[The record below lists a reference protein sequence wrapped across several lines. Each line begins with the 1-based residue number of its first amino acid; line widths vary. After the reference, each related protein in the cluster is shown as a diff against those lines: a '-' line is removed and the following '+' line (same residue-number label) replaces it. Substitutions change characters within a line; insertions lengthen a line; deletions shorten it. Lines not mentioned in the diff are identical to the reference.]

1 MILEEYKEKLTAL
14 ERKHKKEIN
23 QLMAEFANSNSSIQ
37 VGDFFIDRIGVIK
50 VESIDVYRDKSKP
63 TLIYYGAE
71 YTKKLQP
78 KKSGTKR
85 HAYQMNAANP
95 VNQQPIRGKSNG
107 YFG

>member
-14 ERKHKKEIN
+14 KRKHEREID
-23 QLMAEFANSNSSIQ
+23 QLMAEFAKSNSSIQ
-37 VGDFFIDRIGVIK
+37 VGDFFIDNLGVIK
-50 VESIDVYRDKSKP
+50 VEAIGVFRDKSKP

-85 HAYQMNAANP
+85 HAYQINARDA
-95 VNQQPIRGKSNG
+95 
-107 YFG
+107 